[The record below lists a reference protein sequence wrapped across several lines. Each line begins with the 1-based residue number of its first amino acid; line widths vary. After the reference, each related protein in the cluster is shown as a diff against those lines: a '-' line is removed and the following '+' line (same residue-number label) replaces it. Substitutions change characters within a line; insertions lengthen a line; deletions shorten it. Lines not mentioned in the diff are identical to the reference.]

1 MELDS
6 RLKNFKQVCPP
17 VLMSIKIFESDAEGR
32 AIHLGAL
39 TGSNVCL
46 CPGDTRNTLEEPQ
59 YFLDVQNCCLA
70 ARLLKPN

>member
-46 CPGDTRNTLEEPQ
+46 CPGDTRNTLEEP
-59 YFLDVQNCCLA
+59 
-70 ARLLKPN
+70 